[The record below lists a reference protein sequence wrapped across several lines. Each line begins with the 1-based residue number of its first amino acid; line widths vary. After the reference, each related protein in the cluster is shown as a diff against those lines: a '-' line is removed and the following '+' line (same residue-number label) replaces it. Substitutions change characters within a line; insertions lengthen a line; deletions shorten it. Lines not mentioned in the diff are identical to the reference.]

1 LVIAFNRQK
10 KNDIIV
16 MTDETPKTDRTTK
29 RGLIAR
35 QSLTTR
41 VLFFASIWTIIAFAV
56 VALIISTLYRTNS
69 ERAFADLLRAHLNTV
84 IEAISF
90 GDDGL
95 LSGRPQLGSLNFAQP
110 GSGWIW
116 IVDPI
121 DAGGRTSGQSLFSV
135 SLGSEVLSLPSLFQV
150 DFDGQYIRSYQLED
164 SLQNRILIAETEVEL
179 GEGNAVRIMVGGN
192 LDALEADVSS
202 FMGNLTIALF
212 VAGIGTLLINMLV
225 ILFGLKPLDHVRASL
240 EQIRNGDAD
249 QLSGEFPKEIA
260 PLADEVNALIDS
272 NKRVVERARMQVGN
286 LAHSLKTPIAVM
298 LNEARNL
305 PAMQGELVKTQ
316 IGMMQNQVQTYL
328 DRARISAQRGSV
340 LARCDV
346 LPSLER
352 LLRVMNK
359 LNPDTEFSLNN
370 SAKNTLI
377 AVEGQ
382 DFEEVLG
389 NLIEN
394 AARFAKAEVIVVI
407 SDDENMLT
415 ICVEDDGPGLTNDQ
429 KTQALKRGQRLD
441 ETKPGSGLGLS
452 IVDEI
457 AQEYQGGFSLK
468 DAKIGGLSAQ
478 LRLPKAAA

>member
-1 LVIAFNRQK
+1 
-10 KNDIIV
+10 
-16 MTDETPKTDRTTK
+16 
-29 RGLIAR
+29 
-35 QSLTTR
+35 
-41 VLFFASIWTIIAFAV
+41 
-56 VALIISTLYRTNS
+56 
-69 ERAFADLLRAHLNTV
+69 
-84 IEAISF
+84 
-90 GDDGL
+90 
-95 LSGRPQLGSLNFAQP
+95 
-110 GSGWIW
+110 
-116 IVDPI
+116 
-121 DAGGRTSGQSLFSV
+121 
-135 SLGSEVLSLPSLFQV
+135 
-150 DFDGQYIRSYQLED
+150 
-164 SLQNRILIAETEVEL
+164 
-179 GEGNAVRIMVGGN
+179 
-192 LDALEADVSS
+192 
-202 FMGNLTIALF
+202 MGNLTIALF

>member
-1 LVIAFNRQK
+1 
-10 KNDIIV
+10 
-16 MTDETPKTDRTTK
+16 
-29 RGLIAR
+29 
-35 QSLTTR
+35 
-41 VLFFASIWTIIAFAV
+41 
-56 VALIISTLYRTNS
+56 
-69 ERAFADLLRAHLNTV
+69 
-84 IEAISF
+84 
-90 GDDGL
+90 
-95 LSGRPQLGSLNFAQP
+95 
-110 GSGWIW
+110 
-116 IVDPI
+116 
-121 DAGGRTSGQSLFSV
+121 
-135 SLGSEVLSLPSLFQV
+135 
-150 DFDGQYIRSYQLED
+150 
-164 SLQNRILIAETEVEL
+164 
-179 GEGNAVRIMVGGN
+179 
-192 LDALEADVSS
+192 
-202 FMGNLTIALF
+202 
-212 VAGIGTLLINMLV
+212 V